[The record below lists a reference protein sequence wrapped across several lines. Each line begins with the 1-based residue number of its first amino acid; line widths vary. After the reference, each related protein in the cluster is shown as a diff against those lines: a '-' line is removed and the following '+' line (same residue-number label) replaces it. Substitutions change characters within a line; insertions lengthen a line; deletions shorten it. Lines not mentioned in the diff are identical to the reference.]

1 MVKIVLGAFCSILLF
16 PKVAYAYLDPGT
28 GSVLL
33 STVLAV
39 FGALIYSF
47 KSLYFKLTRQDRS
60 DGFEVS
66 EDTLVVFSEGKSYWG
81 TFRPIINELIRRKI
95 HFRYIS
101 MDLYD
106 PALRISSPY
115 MHSRLYSKSN
125 WSFAKLAKIR
135 TPLMLATT
143 PNIGSVDYPM
153 KKSPFIGKLVHMF
166 HAMSG
171 TSNYRLGSLDFYD
184 GVILVGPHQEADL
197 KKIEEIRNIKKK
209 DYVALGLPYL
219 DDMLHHMPSEGPA
232 QKKKDKTTVLIAP
245 SWGNKGCFSEYGV
258 GFVKEL
264 AKAEY
269 EIIIRLHPQS
279 HISEAE
285 KVALWKEELSGFHN
299 VAWDQELFAHQAMA
313 SSDVLISD
321 TSSIRF
327 DYAFLY
333 LKPVITLDIP
343 KENRDEF
350 ESKYFDITWS
360 ETSSALIGEVLDKD
374 TIDILSSKVKEIL
387 QQNQQEQ
394 IEKFRQETVVNFGD
408 SASHIVEYI
417 RTQANEIN
425 TKKGSPDA

>member
-1 MVKIVLGAFCSILLF
+1 
-16 PKVAYAYLDPGT
+16 
-28 GSVLL
+28 
-33 STVLAV
+33 
-39 FGALIYSF
+39 
-47 KSLYFKLTRQDRS
+47 
-60 DGFEVS
+60 
-66 EDTLVVFSEGKSYWG
+66 
-81 TFRPIINELIRRKI
+81 
-95 HFRYIS
+95 
-101 MDLYD
+101 
-106 PALRISSPY
+106 
-115 MHSRLYSKSN
+115 
-125 WSFAKLAKIR
+125 
-135 TPLMLATT
+135 
-143 PNIGSVDYPM
+143 
-153 KKSPFIGKLVHMF
+153 MF